1 MYLKHF
7 GLKTKPFLVTPET
20 EAFFTGGTRHSFW
33 ESLLYVLKTE
43 EGIFKVVGEVGSGKT
58 TVCRY
63 LLKKLSAKRF
73 KTIYFADPTLT
84 REQMLYALAD
94 GLDLPLDRAAPEL
107 MIVML
112 QKKLAEIYS
121 SDRKVVLLIDEAH
134 AMPEETLD
142 QIRLLSQV
150 EASGNKI
157 MQIVLFGPEEL
168 DHNLALPE
176 LRPVRE
182 RITQS
187 FRLKRLNLKDI
198 SEYIEFK
205 MNAAGYEGPPVFS
218 QNSIKLMVRL
228 TNGVPRR
235 INILADKALLSS
247 GLGGRFDVNS
257 KDIMTAAREIKL
269 EKTATSADTWL
280 VGFGSFFAGSAISI
294 AILSLALSKGWVHID
309 SPFNRPSETARS
321 EVEGPSTSS
330 PSIPGMAP
338 PLAPP
343 PLAPPYESSASS
355 PSASAAGQ
363 ATAGSIGQA
372 GTSAERLSPNPKITI
387 QKPRFEATPVDP
399 QSILSGVMD
408 QKDQTFGTPAS
419 SDNDRT
425 SGDGKR

>member
-20 EAFFTGGTRHSFW
+20 EAFFTGGSRHSFW
-33 ESLLYVLKTE
+33 ESLVYVLKTE

-63 LLKKLSAKRF
+63 LLKKLPSKRF

-198 SEYIEFK
+198 SEYLDFK
-205 MNAAGYEGPPVFS
+205 MKAAGYEGPTVFS
-218 QNSIKLMVRL
+218 QNSIRLMVRL

-235 INILADKALLSS
+235 INILADKALLSA
-247 GLGGRFDVNS
+247 GLGGRFTVNS
-257 KDIMTAAREIKL
+257 KDILTAAREIKL
-269 EKTATSADTWL
+269 EKTRTGADSWL
-280 VGFGSFFAGSAISI
+280 IGFGSFFAGSAISI
-294 AILSLALSKGWVHID
+294 ALLSLALSKGWVHID
-309 SPFNRPSETARS
+309 SPFDRPPEAART
-321 EVEGPSTSS
+321 EVEGPSAASL
-330 PSIPGMAP
+330 PLPA
-338 PLAPP
+338 LAPP
-343 PLAPPYESSASS
+343 MAK
-355 PSASAAGQ
+355 PSADDAAQSSVG
-363 ATAGSIGQA
+363 GSSN
-372 GTSAERLSPNPKITI
+372 GTDVKPIII

-399 QSILSGVMD
+399 QSILSGVME
-408 QKDQTFGTPAS
+408 QRTFGTPTNG
-419 SDNDRT
+419 DNDRT
-425 SGDGKR
+425 LGDGKR

>member
-20 EAFFTGGTRHSFW
+20 EAFFTGGSRHAFW
-33 ESLLYVLKTE
+33 ESLVYVLKNE

-63 LLKKLSAKRF
+63 LLKKLPSKKF
-73 KTIYFADPTLT
+73 KAIYFADPTLT

-94 GLDLPLDRAAPEL
+94 GLDLPLDRATPEL
-107 MIVML
+107 MIIKL
-112 QKKLAEIYS
+112 KKALAEIYD

-187 FRLKRLNLKDI
+187 FRLKRLTLKDI
-198 SEYIEFK
+198 NEYLFFK
-205 MNAAGYEGPPVFS
+205 MTAAGYEGPSVFTP
-218 QNSIKLMVRL
+218 NAIKLIARL

-235 INILADKALLSS
+235 VNILADKALLSA
-247 GLGGRFDVNS
+247 GLDGRFEVSS
-257 KDIMTAAREIKL
+257 KDIVNAAE
-269 EKTATSADTWL
+269 ESHH
-280 VGFGSFFAGSAISI
+280 
-294 AILSLALSKGWVHID
+294 ILSC
-309 SPFNRPSETARS
+309 
-321 EVEGPSTSS
+321 
-330 PSIPGMAP
+330 
-338 PLAPP
+338 
-343 PLAPPYESSASS
+343 
-355 PSASAAGQ
+355 
-363 ATAGSIGQA
+363 
-372 GTSAERLSPNPKITI
+372 
-387 QKPRFEATPVDP
+387 RF
-399 QSILSGVMD
+399 
-408 QKDQTFGTPAS
+408 
-419 SDNDRT
+419 
-425 SGDGKR
+425 

>member
-1 MYLKHF
+1 VYLKHF

-20 EAFFTGGTRHSFW
+20 EAFFTGGSRHAFW
-33 ESLLYVLKTE
+33 ESLVYVLKTE

-63 LLKKLSAKRF
+63 LLKKLPAKRF
-73 KTIYFADPTLT
+73 KTVYFADPTLT

-150 EASGNKI
+150 EAIGNKI

-187 FRLKRLNLKDI
+187 FRLKRLNLRDI
-198 SEYIEFK
+198 SEYLDFK
-205 MNAAGYEGPPVFS
+205 LKAAGYEGPSVFT
-218 QNSIKLMVRL
+218 QNSIKLMTRL

-247 GLGGRFDVNS
+247 GLAGRFDVNS
-257 KDIMTAAREIKL
+257 KDILTAAREIKL
-269 EKTATSADTWL
+269 EKTRTKADTWL
-280 VGFGSFFAGSAISI
+280 VGLGSFFAGSAFSI
-294 AILSLALSKGWVHID
+294 ALLSLALSRGWVHID
-309 SPFNRPSETARS
+309 SPFDRPTDTARS
-321 EVEGPSTSS
+321 EALDSS
-330 PSIPGMAP
+330 VAP
-338 PLAPP
+338 PTVAPP
-343 PLAPPYESSASS
+343 VTKPESS
-355 PSASAAGQ
+355 
-363 ATAGSIGQA
+363 
-372 GTSAERLSPNPKITI
+372 GTSNGARDEKGAVIVQNPS
-387 QKPRFEATPVDP
+387 QKQRTETAPVDP
-399 QSILSGVMD
+399 QSILSGVID
-408 QKDQTFGTPAS
+408 PKDQTFGTPS
-419 SDNDRT
+419 SGDNDRT
-425 SGDGKR
+425 AGDGKR

>member
-20 EAFFTGGTRHSFW
+20 ESFFTGGTRHAFW
-33 ESLLYVLKTE
+33 ESLVYVLKTD

-63 LLKKLSAKRF
+63 LLKKLSTKRF

-84 REQMLYALAD
+84 REQMLFALAD
-94 GLDLPLDRAAPEL
+94 GLDLPLDRSAPET
-107 MIVML
+107 MIVKL
-112 QKKLAEIYS
+112 QKRLAEIYA
-121 SDRKVVLLIDEAH
+121 SDRRVVLLIDEAH

-198 SEYIEFK
+198 SEYLVFK
-205 MNAAGYEGPPVFS
+205 MKSAGYEGPNVFTL
-218 QNSIKLMVRL
+218 NAVKLMVRM

-235 INILADKALLSS
+235 INILADKALLSA
-247 GLGGRFDVNS
+247 GLDGRFEVS
-257 KDIMTAAREIKL
+257 AKDIVTAAREIKL
-269 EKTATSADTWL
+269 EKNRTNADSWL
-280 VGFGSFFAGSAISI
+280 IGFGAFFAGSALSI
-294 AILSLALSKGWVHID
+294 AALSLALSKGWVHID
-309 SPFNRPSETARS
+309 SPLDRQRAPTTVDSTLPDVPAGPVVPPSPMTPPVGAAPGIKVPSVPGATGTADAAS
-321 EVEGPSTSS
+321 
-330 PSIPGMAP
+330 
-338 PLAPP
+338 
-343 PLAPPYESSASS
+343 SSA
-355 PSASAAGQ
+355 PVA
-363 ATAGSIGQA
+363 
-372 GTSAERLSPNPKITI
+372 I
-387 QKPRFEATPVDP
+387 QKPRFDTPVVDP

-408 QKDQTFGTPAS
+408 PKAQGFGTPAS
-419 SDNDRT
+419 SEGDRT
-425 SGDGKR
+425 AGDSKR

>member
-1 MYLKHF
+1 VYLKHF

-20 EAFFTGGTRHSFW
+20 EAFFTGGSRHSFW
-33 ESLLYVLKTE
+33 ESLVYVLKTE

-63 LLKKLSAKRF
+63 LLKKLPSKRF

-198 SEYIEFK
+198 SEYLDFK
-205 MNAAGYEGPPVFS
+205 MKAAGYEGPTVFS
-218 QNSIKLMVRL
+218 QNAIRLMVRL

-235 INILADKALLSS
+235 INILADKALLSA
-247 GLGGRFDVNS
+247 GLGGRFTVNS
-257 KDIMTAAREIKL
+257 KDILTAAREIKL
-269 EKTATSADTWL
+269 EKTRTSADTWL
-280 VGFGSFFAGSAISI
+280 IGFGSFFAGSAISI
-294 AILSLALSKGWVHID
+294 AVLSLALSKGWVHID
-309 SPFNRPSETARS
+309 SPFDRPQESART
-321 EVEGPSTSS
+321 EAESS
-330 PSIPGMAP
+330 SVAP
-338 PLAPP
+338 LPLPALAPSMAKP
-343 PLAPPYESSASS
+343 GTE
-355 PSASAAGQ
+355 ASAHANTGDS
-363 ATAGSIGQA
+363 GNGN
-372 GTSAERLSPNPKITI
+372 SAKPIVI
-387 QKPRFEATPVDP
+387 QKPRFDATPVDP
-399 QSILSGVMD
+399 QSILSGVME
-408 QKDQTFGTPAS
+408 QQTFGTPTS
-419 SDNDRT
+419 GENDRT

>member
-63 LLKKLSAKRF
+63 LLKKLPAKRF
-73 KTIYFADPTLT
+73 KTVYFADPTLT

-157 MQIVLFGPEEL
+157 MQMVLFGPEEL

-257 KDIMTAAREIKL
+257 KDIITAAREIKL

-309 SPFNRPSETARS
+309 SPFNRPPETART
-321 EVEGPSTSS
+321 EVEGPSSGS
-330 PSIPGMAP
+330 LSIPGMAP
-338 PLAPP
+338 PFAPP
-343 PLAPPYESSASS
+343 SGSSAATA
-355 PSASAAGQ
+355 SASASGQ
-363 ATAGSIGQA
+363 ATTGSVGLT
-372 GTSAERLSPNPKITI
+372 GTSGDRVSANPKITI

-408 QKDQTFGTPAS
+408 QKDQTFGTPTL

>member
-1 MYLKHF
+1 VYLKHF

-20 EAFFTGGTRHSFW
+20 EAFFTGGSRHAFW
-33 ESLLYVLKTE
+33 ESLVYVLKTE

-63 LLKKLSAKRF
+63 LLKKLPAKRF

-121 SDRKVVLLIDEAH
+121 SERKVVLLIDEAH

-150 EASGNKI
+150 EAIGNKI

-187 FRLKRLNLKDI
+187 FRLKRLNLRDI
-198 SEYIEFK
+198 SEYLDFK
-205 MNAAGYEGPPVFS
+205 MKAAGYEGPNVFT

-247 GLGGRFDVNS
+247 GLAGRFDVNS
-257 KDIMTAAREIKL
+257 KDILTAAREIKL
-269 EKTATSADTWL
+269 EKTRTHADTWL
-280 VGFGSFFAGSAISI
+280 VGLGSFFAGSAFSI
-294 AILSLALSKGWVHID
+294 ALLSLALSRGWVHID
-309 SPFNRPSETARS
+309 SPFDRPADAARS
-321 EVEGPSTSS
+321 EAMDSNGAT
-330 PSIPGMAP
+330 
-338 PLAPP
+338 PP
-343 PLAPPYESSASS
+343 PAVAPSVAKPE
-355 PSASAAGQ
+355 PSATNTGARAEK
-363 ATAGSIGQA
+363 
-372 GTSAERLSPNPKITI
+372 GTVSSQTPI
-387 QKPRFEATPVDP
+387 QKPRTENAPVDP
-399 QSILSGVMD
+399 QSILSGVID
-408 QKDQTFGTPAS
+408 PKDQTFGAPS
-419 SDNDRT
+419 SGDNDRT
-425 SGDGKR
+425 AGDGKR

>member
-20 EAFFTGGTRHSFW
+20 EAFFTGGSRHSFW
-33 ESLLYVLKTE
+33 ESLVYVLKTE

-63 LLKKLSAKRF
+63 LLKKLPSKRF

-198 SEYIEFK
+198 SEYLDFK
-205 MNAAGYEGPPVFS
+205 MKSAGYEGPTVFS
-218 QNSIKLMVRL
+218 QNAIRLMVRL

-235 INILADKALLSS
+235 INILADKALLSA
-247 GLGGRFDVNS
+247 GLGGRFTVNS
-257 KDIMTAAREIKL
+257 KDILTAAREIKL
-269 EKTATSADTWL
+269 EKTRTSADSWL
-280 VGFGSFFAGSAISI
+280 IGFGSFFAGSAISI
-294 AILSLALSKGWVHID
+294 AVLSLALSKGWVHID
-309 SPFNRPSETARS
+309 SPFDRPQEASRTEIEA
-321 EVEGPSTSS
+321 PSAVALPL
-330 PSIPGMAP
+330 PS
-338 PLAPP
+338 LAPP
-343 PLAPPYESSASS
+343 MAKPGIE
-355 PSASAAGQ
+355 ASAQTHAGDSAN
-363 ATAGSIGQA
+363 ATQTKPIV
-372 GTSAERLSPNPKITI
+372 I
-387 QKPRFEATPVDP
+387 QKPRFEAAPVDP
-399 QSILSGVMD
+399 QSILSGVME
-408 QKDQTFGTPAS
+408 QRTFGTPTSA
-419 SDNDRT
+419 DNDRT
-425 SGDGKR
+425 IGDSRR